1 MTTPAPPTERET
13 LERYEKRG
21 GLLRGHFRLT
31 SGLHSDVYLQ
41 SALVLQH
48 PEDAGALGEGLAAA
62 FRDEGVQTVLAPA
75 VGGILVAHEVARALG
90 VRALFTERE
99 DGVMRLRRGFTLGA
113 GERCL
118 VVEDVITTGGSTRE
132 VVQCVEEHGG
142 VVVGVGSLIDRS
154 GGTAA
159 FPVKRVALATLAAT
173 TYPPE
178 FCPLCKTGSVA
189 IKPGSRT

>member
-1 MTTPAPPTERET
+1 MATPERQT
-13 LERYEKRG
+13 LARYEKRG
-21 GLLRGHFRLT
+21 ALLRGHFRLT

-48 PEDAGALGEGLAAA
+48 PEDAAALGEALAAA
-62 FRDEGVQTVLAPA
+62 FRDDGVQTVLAPA
-75 VGGILVAHEVARALG
+75 IGGILVAHEVARALG

-99 DGVMRLRRGFTLGA
+99 GGVMRLRRGFTLAA

-132 VVQCVEEHGG
+132 VVQCVEAHGG

-154 GGTAA
+154 GGTAT
-159 FPVKRVALATLAAT
+159 FDVKRVALATVSAA

-178 FCPLCKTGSVA
+178 SCPLCKAGGQAV
-189 IKPGSRT
+189 KPGSRA

>member
-1 MTTPAPPTERET
+1 MTTPAPGTERET
-13 LERYEKRG
+13 LARYEKRG

-48 PEDAGALGEGLAAA
+48 PEDAAALGEALAAS
-62 FRDEGVQTVLAPA
+62 FRDDRVQTVLAPA
-75 VGGILVAHEVARALG
+75 IGGILVAHEVARALG

-99 DGVMRLRRGFTLGA
+99 GGAMRLRRGFTVA
-113 GERCL
+113 PGERCV

-132 VVQCVEEHGG
+132 VVQCVEEQGAL
-142 VVVGVGSLIDRS
+142 VVGVGSIIDRS
-154 GGTAA
+154 GGAAA
-159 FPVKRVALATLAAT
+159 FSVKRVALATVSAT

-178 FCPLCKTGSVA
+178 DCPLCRAGSQAV
-189 IKPGSRT
+189 KPGSRT

>member
-1 MTTPAPPTERET
+1 MTTPAPLSERET

-21 GLLRGHFRLT
+21 ALLRGHFRLT
-31 SGLHSDVYLQ
+31 SGLHSDIYLQ
-41 SALVLQH
+41 SALVLQY
-48 PEDAGALGEGLAAA
+48 PEDAAALGEGLAAA
-62 FRDEGVQTVLAPA
+62 FRADRVQTVLAPA
-75 VGGILVAHEVARALG
+75 IGGILEAHEGARALG

-99 DGVMRLRRGFTLGA
+99 QGVMRLRRRFTISA

-132 VVQCVEEHGG
+132 VVQYVEEHGG

-154 GGTAA
+154 GGAA
-159 FPVKRVALATLAAT
+159 TFPVKYTALATLTAA

-178 FCPLCKTGSVA
+178 SCPLCRSGSTA
-189 IKPGSRT
+189 IKPGSRA